1 MTKSEIRARI
11 KEIISKVAGI
21 DEKRIGDDDSLVDD
35 LRLDSL
41 SMLEVGVDVDLAFA
55 LNLPDE
61 SYREVSSVPSM
72 VELVARR
79 LAHLGGGAGEP
90 GGAGNPG
97 NAGDP
102 GEPGNP
108 GRPGHPGDPR
118 RHGAAHAAAR

>member
-1 MTKSEIRARI
+1 MTKAEIRDRI

-21 DEKRIGDDDSLVDD
+21 DEKRIGDEDSLVDD

-72 VELVARR
+72 VELVEQR
-79 LAHLGGGAGEP
+79 LSQLCVEP
-90 GGAGNPG
+90 GAP
-97 NAGDP
+97 A
-102 GEPGNP
+102 
-108 GRPGHPGDPR
+108 R
-118 RHGAAHAAAR
+118 AALQ

>member
-1 MTKSEIRARI
+1 MTRAEIRDRI

-21 DEKRIGDDDSLVDD
+21 DEKRIGDGDSLVDD

-72 VELVARR
+72 VELVEQR
-79 LAHLGGGAGEP
+79 LSQLRGEP
-90 GGAGNPG
+90 GAP
-97 NAGDP
+97 A
-102 GEPGNP
+102 
-108 GRPGHPGDPR
+108 R
-118 RHGAAHAAAR
+118 AALQ